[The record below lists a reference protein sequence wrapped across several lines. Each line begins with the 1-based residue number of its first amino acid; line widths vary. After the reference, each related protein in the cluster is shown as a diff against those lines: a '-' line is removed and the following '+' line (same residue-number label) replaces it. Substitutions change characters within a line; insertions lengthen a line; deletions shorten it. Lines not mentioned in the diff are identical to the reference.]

1 MLICTHSVKPQYVPN
16 GTVMTVWIKNRIAYV
31 QIPIQNPVIST
42 PSLPFL
48 VSFIEEDVVLELG
61 YSIRAKGI

>member
-1 MLICTHSVKPQYVPN
+1 MLICTQSAKSQYVPN